1 MISHYIDT
9 LLVYAESGSSIVVQY
24 IFIIAFLAT
33 ILESTPVLGTFTPGT
48 LFLLFFGYIASMQD
62 VNLALVVLVAT
73 LGSITGDVIGYLL
86 GRYAGGW
93 MVKHKKILKIGHI
106 EQGRAFFSK
115 HGGKSILIGR
125 FVGPIR
131 PMVPL
136 IAGSVHM
143 RFSTFIFWNIL
154 GGFLWSTLYLT
165 LGYFF
170 GAYAREIEHVV
181 SRTGLIILGVG
192 VMIGVWYYVKYKKRK
207 DLCEKKNHLS

>member
-1 MISHYIDT
+1 MIAHYIDT
-9 LLVYAESGSSIVVQY
+9 FLLYAESGSSVIVPY
-24 IFIIAFLAT
+24 IFILAFLAT
-33 ILESTPVLGTFTPGT
+33 ILESTPVIGTFTPGT
-48 LFLLFFGYIASMQD
+48 LVLLFFGYIASVQG
-62 VNLALVVLVAT
+62 VNPAYVILVAT
-73 LGSITGDVIGYLL
+73 LGSIVGDILGYLL

-93 MVKHKKILKIGHI
+93 MVRHKKILKIGHI
-106 EQGRAFFSK
+106 EQGRAFFSA
-115 HGGKSILIGR
+115 HGGKSILVGR

-165 LGYFF
+165 LGFFF

-192 VMIGVWYYVKYKKRK
+192 AIICVWYYLRYKKQK
-207 DLCEKKNHLS
+207 ELCEKKNHLS